1 MESNEKKAYWAPK
14 IEHVLVSRGMSKNE
28 LAKALGYKSPS
39 GLYNKLNRD
48 SFTTEELMRIAEV
61 LNCTFEASFILN
73 DSGEKF

>member
-1 MESNEKKAYWAPK
+1 
-14 IEHVLVSRGMSKNE
+14 MSKNE